1 MGCVRYGLWGSLLVL
16 AACGGHQ
23 SKAGYTADLR
33 KSFVEDCTTTEVPSR
48 LCGCFF
54 DGLAD
59 DLPFDQFVLLDAK
72 LADPSAEIPAEVADI
87 VAACDTEQRY
97 AHDA

>member
-1 MGCVRYGLWGSLLVL
+1 MLTACSAHRSE
-16 AACGGHQ
+16 AA
-23 SKAGYTADLR
+23 YTADLR

-59 DLPFDQFVLLDAK
+59 NLPFDEFALLDAK
-72 LADPSAEIPAEVADI
+72 LADPSADIPAEVADI
-87 VAACDTEQRY
+87 VAACDAEQRY
-97 AHDA
+97 DNDA